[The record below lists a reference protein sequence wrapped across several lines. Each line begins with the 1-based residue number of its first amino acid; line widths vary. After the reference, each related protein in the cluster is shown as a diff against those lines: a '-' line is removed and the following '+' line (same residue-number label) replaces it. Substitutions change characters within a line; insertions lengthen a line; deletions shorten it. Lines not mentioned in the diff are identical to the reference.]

1 MQTDLMFLR
10 LGAHLHQ
17 VLVEGPADRPVV
29 ILVHSLGTSLR
40 VWDAVVAP
48 VTGSLRVVRYDIR
61 GHGLTP
67 PSDPPYSIQELAGDL
82 ERLMDGLQIQR
93 ATLCGISLG
102 GQIALQAAHDRPGQV
117 ENLILCDT
125 SFRIGTS
132 EMWSQRIAAVNEG
145 GLPAISAGVVGR
157 WLTEHYQR
165 ANPDATAGCRYMLER
180 CTVAGYVGACAA
192 LRDADLES
200 IARATRGRTLVL
212 CGDQDQSTPPEQNRA
227 LADAIPGARFELIQ
241 GAAHLPCIEK
251 PGAVSA
257 HLVSFTGHYADV

>member
-10 LGAHLHQ
+10 LGAHLHH

-93 ATLCGISLG
+93 ATLCGISVG